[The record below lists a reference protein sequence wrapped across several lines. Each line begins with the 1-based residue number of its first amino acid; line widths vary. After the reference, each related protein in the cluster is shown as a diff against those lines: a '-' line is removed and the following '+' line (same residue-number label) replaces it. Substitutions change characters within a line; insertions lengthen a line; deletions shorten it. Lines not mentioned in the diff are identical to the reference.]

1 MNVFRRVSVTIAV
14 GSLLLLPPLVL
25 AASEDANV
33 RKAFDGYKYAVLNEL
48 GEDAS
53 QLVTQSTI
61 DYFGEMQ
68 QLALHGSGTDVRA
81 QSIVNQMQ
89 ILTFRHRMHAEQLKL
104 MSPRKVFVYAV
115 DQGWVG
121 KNGVVTLDS
130 GPVSVSGDIATIDI
144 FKNGIPTGLKFR
156 LQREAG
162 SWKLD
167 LMPILALGNQAFKLI
182 AKQQRISE
190 EYLVLSLL
198 ESVSGQRVPDSI
210 WNPPY

>member
-1 MNVFRRVSVTIAV
+1 MTPIK
-14 GSLLLLPPLVL
+14 GP
-25 AASEDANV
+25 
-33 RKAFDGYKYAVLNEL
+33 VLNEL
-48 GEDAS
+48 GQDAS
-53 QLVTQSTI
+53 KLVTQSTI

-68 QLALHGSGTDVRA
+68 QLALFGSSADVRA

-89 ILTFRHRMHAEQLKL
+89 ILTFRHRVHADRLKR
-104 MSPRKVFVYAV
+104 MSPREVFIHAV

-130 GPVSVSGDIATIDI
+130 GPVSISGDVAAIDV
-144 FKNGIPTGLKFR
+144 FKNGLPTGLKFR

-167 LMPILALGNQAFKLI
+167 LIPILAVGNQAFKVI